1 MSYINCGKGVMGMN
15 NIFSALIHRRTAGVI
30 REFVLWCIL
39 CFEALLSLAAVITA
53 GSKITWIMLLLFVA
67 GLAVLTA
74 FRLTEIALVYSVGV
88 FHLITCIIHYICYGR
103 GYSSTVVINLI
114 LFILLLLLTLALV
127 VCSFI
132 HLFSRYNLSKAVMV
146 MTIIDSVFVM
156 ILQIMIYAAG
166 RSGGGFFGMFLG
178 TGVDFRGYWVGTIC
192 FWILLVVID
201 LYAVFAAFGMI
212 ETRRTTTVKKQQSL
226 PQVQM
231 QGICTIRYI
240 PVSSGDGF
248 YELYDQSVNGVY
260 LENGTRLMKNSWN
273 RLQRGSVICIGSM
286 QNQFRLL

>member
-1 MSYINCGKGVMGMN
+1 MN
-15 NIFSALIHRRTAGVI
+15 NIFSALMHRRTAGVI

-39 CFEALLSLAAVITA
+39 CFVELMSLIAAITA

-88 FHLITCIIHYICYGR
+88 FHLITCIIHYICYGKS
-103 GYSSTVVINLI
+103 YSSQVVINLL
-114 LFILLLLLTLALV
+114 LFVLVLLLTLALV
-127 VCSFI
+127 ICSFI

-146 MTIIDSVFVM
+146 MTIIDSVFMM
-156 ILQIMIYAAG
+156 ILQTMIYAAG
-166 RSGGGFFGMFLG
+166 RSGGGLLGMFLG
-178 TGVDFRGYWVGTIC
+178 SGADFQGYWIGTIC

-201 LYAVFAAFGMI
+201 LYEIFAAFGMI
-212 ETRRTTTVKKQQSL
+212 ETRRTTTVKRQQSL
-226 PQVQM
+226 SQFQM

-240 PVSSGDGF
+240 PSSSGDGF

>member
-1 MSYINCGKGVMGMN
+1 MGMN

-156 ILQIMIYAAG
+156 ILQIMIYVAG

>member
-1 MSYINCGKGVMGMN
+1 
-15 NIFSALIHRRTAGVI
+15 
-30 REFVLWCIL
+30 
-39 CFEALLSLAAVITA
+39 
-53 GSKITWIMLLLFVA
+53 
-67 GLAVLTA
+67 
-74 FRLTEIALVYSVGV
+74 
-88 FHLITCIIHYICYGR
+88 
-103 GYSSTVVINLI
+103 
-114 LFILLLLLTLALV
+114 
-127 VCSFI
+127 
-132 HLFSRYNLSKAVMV
+132 
-146 MTIIDSVFVM
+146 
-156 ILQIMIYAAG
+156 
-166 RSGGGFFGMFLG
+166 MFLG

>member
-1 MSYINCGKGVMGMN
+1 MLYINCGKGVMGMN

-273 RLQRGSVICIGSM
+273 RLRKGSVICIGSM